1 MWTCC
6 SLAGQS
12 AVGYATGAVAP
23 AAEGGRAAH
32 KRAVAVLTVDG
43 APPELYTPYPDGVP
57 SALDR
62 EHVHGGLDL
71 EWDDDAR
78 VLAESLPPGRLAVD
92 DLTMPLRA
100 ALDDRDL
107 VDASGVIGAAKV
119 VKTARRGRVHP
130 ACAGDQRS
138 RDRRRRTDVEAGG
151 QGDRAHRPIAC
162 AACSSSARGRTPS
175 TRSGR

>member
-23 AAEGGRAAH
+23 AADGGRAAH

-57 SALDR
+57 PAVDR

-100 ALDDRDL
+100 ALDDREL
-107 VDASGVIGAAKV
+107 VDASGVDRRGQGRQDR
-119 VKTARRGRVHP
+119 RRGRVHP
-130 ACAGDQRS
+130 ARAGDQRS
-138 RDRRRRTDVEAGG
+138 RDRRRR
-151 QGDRAHRPIAC
+151 
-162 AACSSSARGRTPS
+162 ARW
-175 TRSGR
+175 

>member
-1 MWTCC
+1 MSMQFDTP
-6 SLAGQS
+6 LDMERMRVERHARLVDQMQAQGVDVLLAAGQS
-12 AVGYATGAVAP
+12 AVGYATGAVVP
-23 AAEGGRAAH
+23 AADGGRAAH

-100 ALDDRDL
+100 ALDDREL
-107 VDASGVIGAAKV
+107 VDAERCHRCGQGRQDR
-119 VKTARRGRVHP
+119 RRGRVHP
-130 ACAGDQRS
+130 ARAGDQRS
-138 RDRRRRTDVEAGG
+138 RDRRRR
-151 QGDRAHRPIAC
+151 
-162 AACSSSARGRTPS
+162 ARC
-175 TRSGR
+175 

>member
-1 MWTCC
+1 MQAQGVDV
-6 SLAGQS
+6 LLAAGQS

-23 AAEGGRAAH
+23 AADGGRAAH

-62 EHVHGGLDL
+62 EHVHRGLDL

-100 ALDDRDL
+100 ALGDREL
-107 VDASGVIGAAKV
+107 VDAGGVIGAAKV
-119 VKTARRGRVHP
+119 VKTPDEVECIRRARR
-130 ACAGDQRS
+130 
-138 RDRRRRTDVEAGG
+138 
-151 QGDRAHRPIAC
+151 
-162 AACSSSARGRTPS
+162 S
-175 TRSGR
+175 TRPRSPTSSRR